1 MSLFPYQDKNLSA
14 AVRAE
19 DLLGRMTIQQKIAQL
34 QCIMTIGAPLKAESC
49 PDGLGVT
56 NITSFDFSR
65 ERQAESMAENVQAV
79 AKNAWGIPP
88 ILHTE
93 ALTGLT
99 VQGATVFPS
108 AIGLG
113 ASFDPQMV
121 EDAAAVIHN
130 ETRAM
135 GYHQTLSPV
144 LDVCRDPRWGRVGE
158 TYGEDPTLCA
168 MIGTAYVKGLQG
180 KEGDMVSA
188 TGKHFLGYG
197 LSSGGLNMATCVAAD
212 REIREVYAKPFQAA
226 MTEGKMLS
234 VMNSYGTIDG
244 EMVIGSE
251 KILTDLLRD
260 EMEFEGI
267 VVSDYTSI
275 EHLVDHRIASDMDE
289 AGHLALRAGLDMEC
303 PFPKGYST
311 GNLMSGL
318 ENGKVSME
326 WIDRSVKRILEVK
339 IRLGMLDGVTAALDR
354 FDIFDAPESREL
366 SLRAARE
373 ATVLLKNDGILP
385 LPKKNQKIAVIGPHA
400 DSIRLLFGGY
410 TLAASI
416 DMMIA
421 GSLSDQAGMDA
432 TMDDLAEASMKVKD
446 DLPKY
451 PGSNVDQDNEEA
463 LAAVA
468 AAYPSTKSII
478 QSLKE
483 KAPETEFVYLKGCDI
498 AGNDRSQFAEAQ
510 ALAKE
515 SDAVIVTV
523 GGKYGWGGSCTVGE
537 GIDSDTIGLTGI
549 QEELVLTLTET
560 GTPVIV
566 VHMDARPLCSPA
578 IAEKA
583 NAILEYWFPGQT
595 GGEALADIL
604 FGDYNP
610 AGRLPITALR
620 SVGQVPVYNGQYCGN
635 SYYSTHA
642 GSSSCRYVDSMMEP
656 LYYFG
661 HGLSYTTFEYRDIMT
676 SQPEVASDGEITIS
690 CKVKNTGDRAGEE
703 VVQLYISD
711 LKASVL
717 RPYQEFAGSARVFL
731 EAGEEKA
738 VCFTVRADQFA
749 FVGKDGKW
757 IVEEGDMEAM
767 IGTSS
772 ADLPLHTNFSIAD
785 TAYVRPA
792 RRGFY
797 AAVTVR

>member
-1 MSLFPYQDKNLSA
+1 MQYFPYQDKKMSP

-19 DLLGRMTIQQKIAQL
+19 DLLSRMSLQQKIAQL
-34 QCIMTIGAPLKAESC
+34 QCIMTIGVPLNAESC

-65 ERQAESMAENVQAV
+65 EQQAKSMAENVRSV

-121 EDAAAVIHN
+121 EKAASVIH
-130 ETRAM
+130 EEARAM

-144 LDVCRDPRWGRVGE
+144 LDVCRDPRWGRIGE
-158 TYGEDPTLCA
+158 TYGEDPTLCS

-180 KEGDMVSA
+180 KEGDMVAA

-197 LSSGGLNMATCVAAD
+197 FSAGGLNMATCAASA

-226 MTEGKMLS
+226 MTEGDMLS

-260 EMEFEGI
+260 EMEFDGI

-275 EHLVDHRIASDMDE
+275 EHLVDHRIAPDMKE
-289 AGHLALRAGLDMEC
+289 AGRLALKAGLDMEC

-311 GNLMSGL
+311 QNLMSGI
-318 ENGKVSME
+318 ENGEVSME

-339 IRLGMLDGVTAALDR
+339 IRLGMLDGAAADFDR
-354 FDIFDAPESREL
+354 FDQFHAPQSRAL

-385 LPKKNQKIAVIGPHA
+385 LQKKNQKIAVIGPHA

-432 TMDDLAEASMKVKD
+432 TMDDLADVSMKVKED
-446 DLPKY
+446 VPKY
-451 PGSNVDQDNEEA
+451 PGSNVDRDNEEA

-468 AAYPSTKSII
+468 AAYPSTKSIV

-483 KAPETEFVYLKGCDI
+483 KSPETEFVYLKGCDI
-498 AGNDRSQFAEAQ
+498 AGNDRSQFAEVQ
-510 ALAKE
+510 KLAKE

-537 GIDSDTIGLTGI
+537 GIDSDTIGLPGI
-549 QEELVLTLTET
+549 QEELVLALTQT
-560 GTPVIV
+560 KTPVIV

-578 IAEKA
+578 IAEQA
-583 NAILEYWFPGQT
+583 NAILEYWFPGET

-610 AGRLPITALR
+610 AGRLPVTAPH
-620 SVGQVPVYNGQYCGN
+620 SAGQIPVYNGQYCGN
-635 SYYSTHA
+635 SYYSSHA
-642 GSSSCRYVDSMMEP
+642 GTTSCRYVDSTMEP

-676 SQPEVASDGEITIS
+676 LSLIHI
-690 CKVKNTGDRAGEE
+690 
-703 VVQLYISD
+703 
-711 LKASVL
+711 
-717 RPYQEFAGSARVFL
+717 
-731 EAGEEKA
+731 
-738 VCFTVRADQFA
+738 
-749 FVGKDGKW
+749 
-757 IVEEGDMEAM
+757 
-767 IGTSS
+767 
-772 ADLPLHTNFSIAD
+772 
-785 TAYVRPA
+785 
-792 RRGFY
+792 
-797 AAVTVR
+797 